1 MRRRLLAALLTVF
14 AGPLLAKELY
24 LTVRR
29 DFSPT
34 EPPQIELNYSRSAP
48 FTVRVYRPKDMK
60 EFIASQIDLRRA
72 WREPKVEVNSAR
84 ALFAGL
90 NRTRLGLDWLRVAS
104 NSEMRSKLMDQFGG
118 ASWSRSGTRLA
129 EGPRML
135 IAGPDRFDLVTEF
148 AFTPDEEDSKQ
159 PFDVPGF
166 DWWFSREGNL
176 RQKNAELPK
185 LPPGF
190 YLVQVIQGDLEGQVV
205 LVVNDLTGELQQ
217 TSDAVLV
224 RVARRDGRPVSG
236 AQVDVRN
243 LAGAW
248 VAKGRTDRNG
258 VLSLAGVKDN
268 ELIAVVQDRDSTAII
283 DTEFFPTVAV
293 FPDVYLYT
301 DRPLY
306 RPGGKIRFKGILR
319 EQRGGVSR
327 LLDSLSGV
335 AGSARVSIV
344 DLAGTTVVAEVD
356 APLSEFGTFA
366 GEFEL
371 GSEELNGV
379 FRVRAR
385 LGDASHIGEFRIK
398 QYVKPIFFLKLETA
412 QETLRAGGQL
422 AAQVAVERYAGG
434 VPPGVTYSAQLFRV
448 RSETPQWVEDA
459 GLGESG
465 SATTYFWDTPRGDT
479 VSVPFPVAKA
489 DNLEFDEEGKSHF
502 TLDLPTVLP
511 GPPNYD
517 YKFVLKL
524 FASDTD
530 GNSANLSKSF
540 PDMRSEVVALARMS
554 SVVAGPDRPARL
566 AVRAV
571 YPSGKPYGKTRG
583 TVTWEL
589 TPYRSAPKHSEA
601 KFSTGDDGRWDAPVP
616 IGEPGRLVATVTLY
630 DRTDKPTTSEA
641 TIVVFGSKPGAA
653 VVDVPEM
660 TFLQERE
667 SFAPGESARVLAL
680 LPAGWGEGGGNKGRL
695 YLTVAG
701 RRIYEQRVQELSGLS
716 AWINLPILPEFG
728 TAAYCVVAYPD
739 PTRGWTERTLTFR
752 IPPRDKALGVAVRPR
767 ASSVRPGEEQA
778 LSLKVTRSDGK
789 PVRAEISVAVVDKA
803 VLALQPEFRPS
814 LLSFFYPID
823 RLNLM
828 SFFSREFQSY
838 GYGERLAGRFGA
850 NFWLSATKPPKNP
863 KEDDTAY
870 WNPRVLT
877 DADGNATVSFRLPAN
892 QTTWTVSAVAVDEQ
906 GRFGEGGTEFGTNAP
921 VTFTLAAP
929 TFLRQGD
936 SAELRLLVANQEK
949 QERDVSATLALPAE
963 VTSQQ
968 PVTMAARLAAGKQAD
983 GHGVVTLAAV
993 APSGVVALDTTVK
1006 AGDQAFRFEQAL
1018 RTLPGSVT
1026 VTEHFP
1032 LLPKQPV
1039 DVAPKKGERL
1049 KEVHVFATTDLAGAL
1064 VPALRW
1070 MMAYPYGCAEQV
1082 TSTTVPSLLVRQLLG
1097 VADQLSAAAP
1107 PAGML
1112 DRFKALFVSRPSDP
1126 SVSAGESAA
1135 ALQEEMLR
1143 NAGEFSSAGLATLKA
1158 MQNPNGSLAWWPGGG
1173 AGDPTMTAVV
1183 LSLLSS
1189 LDDPH
1194 PVQTLDARKALGW
1207 LKENTPRMDSPQG
1220 VAVTYVESRLRALK
1234 VVPEAGSSLEA
1245 TLRFQAEWAGKSG
1258 TVLDRALLLLALR
1271 NFEADRKPGLDAAA
1285 ASLGAQL
1292 QSALGEA
1299 LSDGGIREP
1308 ARWTPSRGDWPEY
1321 PGRLPSTV
1329 AVAAHA
1335 LHEVGRLDRSA
1346 QAKLARRLLASF
1358 DGCTFG
1364 STFETAQLAVHSA
1377 WLMREELQ
1385 AASAPKLRVKVAGQA
1400 IPDSRIT
1407 ARGAMGGLDL
1417 ALDPADA
1424 ARGALTVDGL
1434 DGVSAQVRVT
1444 KEVPFAQSA
1453 PVAGGWELRKELFRL
1468 DPTTGAATPLAGKVR
1483 IGDLVYVR
1491 LEFSPRQRSGS
1502 WWTSSYY
1509 ALSDQVPAG
1518 FAVLEEDKVYD
1529 AAPFRLDLHGAGYS
1543 LRDVRAD
1550 VVRWFFAFQ
1559 HGWMDRAFA
1568 TGYVLRAQHAGDY
1581 ATGVARLE
1589 DFYDASSFS
1598 QTASGRVGVD
1608 PLPARG
1614 GR

>member
-1 MRRRLLAALLTVF
+1 MRRRLLAVLLSLA

-34 EPPQIELNYSRSAP
+34 EPPQVELNYSRSVP

-60 EFIASQIDLRRA
+60 EFIASQVDLRRA

-104 NSEMRSKLMDQFGG
+104 NEDMRKQLMDEYGG
-118 ASWSRSGTRLA
+118 ASWSPRGTKLS

-148 AFTPDEEDSKQ
+148 AFAPDDEDAKQ

-166 DWWFSREGNL
+166 DWWFSREGRL
-176 RQKNAELPK
+176 TQKNAELPK

-190 YLVQVIQGDLEGQVV
+190 YLVQVIQGELEGQVV

-224 RVARRDGRPVSG
+224 RVARRDGRPASG

-248 VAKGRTDRNG
+248 IAKGRTDRNG
-258 VLSLAGVKDN
+258 VLSLAGVKDS

-306 RPGGKIRFKGILR
+306 RPGGKVRFKGILR

-327 LLDSLSGV
+327 LIDSLSGV
-335 AGSARVSIV
+335 VASARVSLV
-344 DLAGTTVVAEVD
+344 DLAGATVAAEVD
-356 APLSEFGTFA
+356 APISEFGTFS
-366 GEFEL
+366 GELDL
-371 GSEELNGV
+371 GAEDLNGV

-385 LGDASHIGEFRIK
+385 LGDASHIGELRIK
-398 QYVKPIFFLKLETA
+398 QYVKPIFFLNLSTE
-412 QETLRAGGQL
+412 QETLRAGGKL
-422 AAQVAVERYAGG
+422 AAEVAVERYAGG
-434 VPPGVTYSAQLFRV
+434 VPAGVTCSAQLFRV
-448 RSETPQWVEDA
+448 RAQGPQWVEDA
-459 GLGESG
+459 GLGETG
-465 SATTYFWDTPRGDT
+465 SATTYFWDTPRAET
-479 VSVPFPVAKA
+479 VSVPFPVAKV
-489 DNLEFDEEGKSHF
+489 DNLEFDEEGRARF
-502 TLDLPTVLP
+502 TMDLPQVLP

-517 YKFVLKL
+517 YSFVLKL

-530 GNSANLSKSF
+530 GNSANLSRTF

-589 TPYRSAPKHSEA
+589 TPYRAASKRSEA
-601 KFSTGDDGRWDAPVP
+601 AFTTADDGRWDAAVP
-616 IGEPGRLVATVTLY
+616 AGEPGRMKAIVTLW
-630 DRTDKPTTSEA
+630 DRAEKATSSEA
-641 TIVVFGSKPGAA
+641 AIVVFGGRPGAPVA
-653 VVDVPEM
+653 DVPEI
-660 TFLQERE
+660 TFLQERD
-667 SFAPGESARVLAL
+667 SYAPGESARVLAL
-680 LPAGWGEGGGNKGRL
+680 LPSGWGEGGGNRGRL

-701 RRIYEQRVQELSGLS
+701 RSIYEQRVQELDGLS
-716 AWINLPILPEFG
+716 AWINLPIQAGFG

-739 PTRGWTERTLTFR
+739 PARGWTERTLTFR
-752 IPPRDKALGVAVRPR
+752 IPPREKALGVAVRPR

-778 LSLKVTRSDGK
+778 LSLRVTRSDGA
-789 PVRAEISVAVVDKA
+789 PARAEVSVAVVDKA

-850 NFWLSATKPPKNP
+850 NYWLSATKPPRNP
-863 KEDDTAY
+863 KQDDTAY
-870 WNPRVLT
+870 WNPRVVT
-877 DADGNATVSFRLPAN
+877 DADGNATVTFRLPGN
-892 QTTWTVSAVAVDEQ
+892 QTTWNVSAVAVDEQ
-906 GRFGEGGTEFGTNAP
+906 GRFGEGGSEFGTNSP

-929 TFLRQGD
+929 AFLRQGD
-936 SAELRLLVANQEK
+936 SAEVRLVVANQES
-949 QERDVSATLALPAE
+949 QEREVSAVLALPAG
-963 VTSQQ
+963 VTSPQ
-968 PVTMAARLAAGKQAD
+968 PVAMSARLAAKKQGD
-983 GHGVVTLAAV
+983 GRGVVTLASV
-993 APSGVVALDTTVK
+993 APGGSVALATTVA
-1006 AGDQAFRFEQAL
+1006 AGDRSLRFEQTL

-1026 VTEHFP
+1026 VAEHFA
-1032 LLPKQPV
+1032 LRAKQPV
-1039 DVAPKKGERL
+1039 DVAPKPGERL
-1049 KEVHVFATTDLAGAL
+1049 TEVHVVATSALAGAL

-1070 MMAYPYGCAEQV
+1070 MMTYPYGCAEQV
-1082 TSTTVPSLLVRQLLG
+1082 TSATVPSLLVRQLLG
-1097 VADQLSAAAP
+1097 ATDQPPSAPQPAA
-1107 PAGML
+1107 MF
-1112 DRFKALFVSRPSDP
+1112 DRFKALFVSGPSGP
-1126 SVSAGESAA
+1126 SGPAGSGAASA
-1135 ALQEEMLR
+1135 QEELLR
-1143 NAGEFSSAGLATLKA
+1143 NAGEFSSAGLARLKGL
-1158 MQNPNGSLAWWPGGG
+1158 QNPNGSLAWWPGGG

-1189 LDDPH
+1189 FDDPR
-1194 PVQTLDARKALGW
+1194 PVQALDARRALGW
-1207 LKENTPRMDSPQG
+1207 LKEQTPRMDSSQG

-1245 TLRFQAEWAGKSG
+1245 TVRFQAEWAGRSG
-1258 TVLDRALLLLALR
+1258 TVLDRALLLLALK
-1271 NFEADRKPGLDAAA
+1271 NFGLDRAAGLDAAS
-1285 ASLGAQL
+1285 ASLASQL
-1292 QSALGEA
+1292 QSALAEA
-1299 LSDGGIREP
+1299 LGEGGVREP
-1308 ARWTPSRGDWPEY
+1308 SRWTPSRGDWPEY

-1335 LHEVGRLDRSA
+1335 LHEAGRLDRSA
-1346 QAKLARRLLASF
+1346 QAKLARRLLESF

-1364 STFETAQLAVHSA
+1364 STFETSQLVVHSA

-1385 AASAPKLRVKVAGQA
+1385 AVSAPKLRVKIGGQA
-1400 IPDSRIT
+1400 VPDQRIT
-1407 ARGAMGGLDL
+1407 VRGALGGLDL

-1444 KEVPFAQSA
+1444 KEVPFGQAA
-1453 PVAGGWELRKELFRL
+1453 AVAGKWEMRKELFRL
-1468 DPTTGAATPLAGKVR
+1468 DPTSGAATALSGRVKV
-1483 IGDLVYVR
+1483 GDLVYVKVT
-1491 LEFSPRQRSGS
+1491 FSPRQRSGP
-1502 WWTSSYY
+1502 WWSSSYY

-1518 FAVLEEDKVYD
+1518 FSVVEEDKAYD
-1529 AAPFRLDLHGAGYS
+1529 APPFRLGLHSAGYS
-1543 LRDVRAD
+1543 LRDVRTD
-1550 VVRWFFAFQ
+1550 QVRWFFAFER
-1559 HGWMDRAFA
+1559 GWMDRAFS
-1568 TGYVLRAQHAGDY
+1568 TGYVLRAQHAGEY

-1589 DFYDASSFS
+1589 DFYDASTVS
-1598 QTASGRVGVD
+1598 QTAAGRVGVD
-1608 PLPARG
+1608 AVAARG